1 MHLLAIL
8 EFLLSLLALSP
19 FLLVLGACNIALL
32 RAFREQQREAEA
44 AHLITI
50 QGTAEKAAEKGTESI
65 EDTEGTGSI
74 D

>member
-8 EFLLSLLALSP
+8 EFLLSLLVLSP
-19 FLLVLGACNIALL
+19 FLLVLGFCNIALL

-44 AHLITI
+44 AHLITL
-50 QGTAEKAAEKGTESI
+50 QGTAEKAAENGTESI
-65 EDTEGTGSI
+65 EDAEGTGSI